1 MPWSKQMRLE
11 SAAFVVF
18 RPCMSVLNNILMTVF
33 LKDFVSLL
41 RNDGVGG
48 EEWRYHNV
56 THQLAG
62 GLENDAF
69 IS

>member
-41 RNDGVGG
+41 RNVCVERG
-48 EEWRYHNV
+48 EWEAPHCH
-56 THQLAG
+56 TS
-62 GLENDAF
+62 
-69 IS
+69 ISRRFRK